1 MKKILLILCV
11 AIGLHS
17 CKIGKNY
24 QGVELNQ
31 PDSYAQADT
40 LRVVAYDS
48 INTDTLELNTADL
61 KWWNLYDDPIL
72 DSLILIAMENN
83 RDVLIA
89 AENVLQGRLALK
101 NQNAEMLPK
110 FDVNGQVQRGNFLLN
125 QVGSTQNLVLGAAT
139 ANWELDL
146 WGKLRRLSEAARA
159 DLAASEYGYR
169 GVMISLI
176 SEVATTYFSLLRA
189 KSQYEISMRNARSRD
204 SMLQLI
210 QARYDKGIVPVLDVN
225 QATIQ
230 YTIAAGS
237 VPQYELQIVQ
247 LQNTLSILLGKNPGE
262 VGTGKPLNAQNYNI
276 DLPVA
281 RPVDLLARRPDV
293 IVAEYQVIAQ
303 NALVGAAKG
312 NRLPSLSA
320 SALIGITADSFGNL
334 SFNNPLWTLTGQLA
348 GPLFYWGQ
356 LKRQVDIEDSRSFQ
370 ALYAY
375 QNTVYFALKEV
386 EDVLAEIR
394 TTKAEIEIAEQRRSA
409 ALQAQ
414 MLSRERYNMG
424 VTSYLE
430 FLEQQ
435 RQAFDAEL
443 LLEELRAILLSSYVR
458 LYKALGGGWL
468 TAEEEAQAIEA
479 SMEKAAQEKM

>member
-1 MKKILLILCV
+1 MKRILFILFV
-11 AIGLHS
+11 ALLLQN

-24 QGVELNQ
+24 RGTDLVQ
-31 PDSYAQADT
+31 PDKYAQEVPG
-40 LRVVAYDS
+40 LQVEYDS
-48 INTDTLELNTADL
+48 INTDSLELSTADL
-61 KWWNLYDDPIL
+61 KWWNLYDDPVL
-72 DSLILIAMENN
+72 DSLIRTAMENN

-110 FDVNGQVQRGNFLLN
+110 FDINGQVQRGNFLLN
-125 QVGSTQNLVLGAAT
+125 QVGSTQNLVLGAAS

-159 DLAASEYGYR
+159 DLVSSEYGYR

-189 KSQYEISMRNARSRD
+189 KSQYEISMRNATSRD

-230 YTIAAGS
+230 YTIAAGAI
-237 VPQYELQIVQ
+237 PQYELQIVQ
-247 LQNTLSILLGKNPGE
+247 LQNTLSILLGQNPGS
-262 VGTGKPLNAQNYNI
+262 VATGKPLNAQNYNI
-276 DLPVA
+276 ELPLA

-293 IVAEYQVIAQ
+293 IAAEYQLIAQ

-312 NRLPSLSA
+312 NRLPSLNA

-370 ALYAY
+370 ALYSY
-375 QNTVYFALKEV
+375 QNTVFFALKEV
-386 EDVLAEIR
+386 EDILTEIR
-394 TTKAEIEIAEQRRSA
+394 TTKAEIEIAEHRRSA

-443 LLEELRAILLSSYVR
+443 LLEGLRANLLSSYVQ

-468 TAEEEAQAIEA
+468 TEEEEAQVKEA
-479 SMEKAAQEKM
+479 NAEKAAQNKE

>member
-1 MKKILLILCV
+1 MKRILLIALV
-11 AIGLHS
+11 AILFHS

-24 QGVELNQ
+24 KGTEFVQ
-31 PDSYAQADT
+31 PTSFAQEDT
-40 LRVVAYDS
+40 TRVVAYDS
-48 INTDTLELNTADL
+48 VNTDSLELSTADL
-61 KWWNLYDDPIL
+61 LWWNLYDDPVL
-72 DSLILIAMENN
+72 DTLISTAMRNN

-101 NQNAEMLPK
+101 IQNAEMLPK
-110 FDVNGQVQRGNFLLN
+110 IDVTGQVQRGNFLLN
-125 QVGSTQNLVLGAAT
+125 QIGDPQNLILGAAS

-159 DLAASEYGYR
+159 NLVASEYGYR

-176 SEVATTYFSLLRA
+176 SEVATTYFNLLRA
-189 KSQYEISMRNARSRD
+189 KSQYEISKRNATARD

-210 QARYDKGIVPVLDVN
+210 QARYDKGIVPLIDVD

-230 YTIAAGS
+230 YTIAAGA
-237 VPQYELQIVQ
+237 VPQYELEIVQ
-247 LQNTLSILLGKNPGE
+247 LENTLSILIGQNPGPI
-262 VGTGKPLNAQNYNI
+262 GTGKPLRSQDYEI
-276 DLPVA
+276 LLPLA
-281 RPVDLLARRPDV
+281 RPVDLLVRRPDV
-293 IVAEYQVIAQ
+293 IASEYELIAQ
-303 NALVGAAKG
+303 NAQVGAAKG

-320 SALIGITADSFGNL
+320 TALVGIAADNFGSL
-334 SFNNPLWTLTGQLA
+334 SFQNPLWTLTGQLA

-356 LKRQVDIEDSRSFQ
+356 LKRQVDIEDSRRYQ
-370 ALYAY
+370 ALYQY
-375 QNTVYFALKEV
+375 QNTVFFALKEV

-394 TTKAEIEIAEQRRSA
+394 TTRNEIEIAERRREA

-414 MLSRERYNMG
+414 TLSRERYNMG

-443 LLEELRAILLSSYVR
+443 LLESLRANLLSAYVR
-458 LYKALGGGWL
+458 LYKSLGGGWL
-468 TAEEEAQAIEA
+468 SEEEQQAAAEE
-479 SMEKAAQEKM
+479 AAQENE

>member
-40 LRVVAYDS
+40 LRVVEYDS
-48 INTDTLELNTADL
+48 INTDSLELNTADL
-61 KWWNLYDDPIL
+61 KWWNLYDDPVL
-72 DSLILIAMENN
+72 DSLIRIALENN
-83 RDVLIA
+83 RNVLIA

-159 DLAASEYGYR
+159 DLVSSEYGYR

-189 KSQYEISMRNARSRD
+189 KSQYEISIRNATSRD

-262 VGTGKPLNAQNYNI
+262 VRTGKPLNAQNYNI

-443 LLEELRAILLSSYVR
+443 LLEGLRANLLSSYVQ

-468 TAEEEAQAIEA
+468 TEEEEAQVKEA
-479 SMEKAAQEKM
+479 NAEKAAQEKE

>member
-1 MKKILLILCV
+1 MKRILLLALLAILF
-11 AIGLHS
+11 HS

-24 QGVELNQ
+24 KGTEFVQ
-31 PDSYAQADT
+31 PTSYAQEDT
-40 LRVVAYDS
+40 TMEVAYDS
-48 INTDTLELNTADL
+48 INTDSLELSTADL
-61 KWWNLYDDPIL
+61 LWWNLYDDPVL
-72 DSLILIAMENN
+72 DTLIVKAMKNN
-83 RDVLIA
+83 RDALIA

-101 NQNAEMLPK
+101 IQNAEMLPK
-110 FDVNGQVQRGNFLLN
+110 IDVQGQVQRGNFLLN
-125 QVGSTQNLVLGAAT
+125 QVGDPQNLVLGAVG

-159 DLAASEYGYR
+159 DLVASEYGYR

-176 SEVATTYFSLLRA
+176 SDVATTYFNLLRA
-189 KSQYEISMRNARSRD
+189 KTQYEISQRNATARD

-210 QARYDKGIVPVLDVN
+210 QARYDKGIVPLIDVN

-230 YTIAAGS
+230 YTIAAGA

-247 LQNTLSILLGKNPGE
+247 LENTLSILIGQNPGTID
-262 VGTGKPLNAQNYNI
+262 TGKALRDQNFEISMPL
-276 DLPVA
+276 A
-281 RPVDLLARRPDV
+281 RPVDLLSRRPDV
-293 IVAEYQVIAQ
+293 IASEYQLIAQ
-303 NALVGAAKG
+303 NAQVGAAKG
-312 NRLPSLSA
+312 NRLPSISA
-320 SALIGITADSFGNL
+320 SALVGIAADNFGNL
-334 SFNNPLWTLTGQLA
+334 SFENPLWTLTGQLA

-356 LKRQVDIEDSRSFQ
+356 LRRQVDIEDSRLYQ
-370 ALYAY
+370 ALYQY
-375 QNTVYFALKEV
+375 QNTVFFALKEV

-394 TTKAEIEIAEQRRSA
+394 TTQNEIEIAMRRRDA

-414 MLSRERYNMG
+414 TLSRERYNMG

-443 LLEELRAILLSSYVR
+443 LLEGLRANLLSAHVR

-468 TAEEEAQAIEA
+468 TEEEQQ
-479 SMEKAAQEKM
+479 AAQNPE

>member
-40 LRVVAYDS
+40 LRVVEYDS
-48 INTDTLELNTADL
+48 INTDSLELNTADL
-61 KWWNLYDDPIL
+61 KWWNLYDDPVL
-72 DSLILIAMENN
+72 DSLIRTALENN
-83 RDVLIA
+83 RNVLIA

-159 DLAASEYGYR
+159 DLVSSEYGYR

-189 KSQYEISMRNARSRD
+189 KSQYEISIRNATSRD

-262 VGTGKPLNAQNYNI
+262 VRTGKPLNAQNYNI

-293 IVAEYQVIAQ
+293 LVAEYQVIAQ

-443 LLEELRAILLSSYVR
+443 LLEGLRANLLSSYVQ

-468 TAEEEAQAIEA
+468 TEEEEAQVKEA
-479 SMEKAAQEKM
+479 NAEKAAQEKE

>member
-40 LRVVAYDS
+40 LRVVEYDS
-48 INTDTLELNTADL
+48 INTDSLELNTADL
-61 KWWNLYDDPIL
+61 KWWNLYDDPVL
-72 DSLILIAMENN
+72 DSLIRTALENN
-83 RDVLIA
+83 RNVLIA

-159 DLAASEYGYR
+159 DLVSSEYGYR

-189 KSQYEISMRNARSRD
+189 KSQYEISIRNATSRD

-247 LQNTLSILLGKNPGE
+247 LQNTLSILLGKNPGD
-262 VGTGKPLNAQNYNI
+262 VRTGKPLNAQNYNI

-293 IVAEYQVIAQ
+293 LVAEYQVIAQ

-443 LLEELRAILLSSYVR
+443 LLEGLRANLLSSYVQ

-468 TAEEEAQAIEA
+468 TEEEEAQVKEA
-479 SMEKAAQEKM
+479 NAEKAAQEKE

>member
-1 MKKILLILCV
+1 MKRILLILLF
-11 AIGLHS
+11 AILFHS

-24 QGVELNQ
+24 KGTEFVQ
-31 PDSYAQADT
+31 PDAYAQEAPET
-40 LRVVAYDS
+40 VVAYDS
-48 INTDTLELNTADL
+48 INTDSLELSTADL
-61 KWWNLYDDPIL
+61 LWWNLYDDPVL
-72 DSLILIAMENN
+72 DSLIATAMENN

-101 NQNAEMLPK
+101 IQNAEMLPK
-110 FDVNGQVQRGNFLLN
+110 FDVQGQVQRGNFLQN
-125 QVGSTQNLVLGAAT
+125 QILDPQNLVLGAAS

-159 DLAASEYGYR
+159 DLMASEYGYR

-176 SEVATTYFSLLRA
+176 SDVATTYFNLLKA
-189 KSQYEISMRNARSRD
+189 KSQYEISQRNATSRD

-210 QARYDKGIVPVLDVN
+210 QARYDRGIVPLIDVD

-230 YTIAAGS
+230 YTIAAGA
-237 VPQYELQIVQ
+237 VPQYELEIVQ
-247 LQNTLSILLGKNPGE
+247 LENTLSILIGQNPGRME
-262 VGTGKPLNAQNYNI
+262 TGKPLSDQNYEI
-276 DLPVA
+276 ELPLG
-281 RPVDLLARRPDV
+281 RPVDLLSRRPDV
-293 IVAEYQVIAQ
+293 IASEYELIAQ
-303 NALVGAAKG
+303 NAQVGAAKG

-320 SALIGITADSFGNL
+320 QALVGIAADNFGNL
-334 SFNNPLWTLTGQLA
+334 SFQNPLWTLTGQLA

-356 LKRQVDIEDSRSFQ
+356 LKRQVDIEDSRRYQ
-370 ALYAY
+370 ALYQY
-375 QNTVYFALKEV
+375 QNTVFFALKEV

-394 TTKAEIEIAEQRRSA
+394 TTRNEIDIAMRRRDA

-414 MLSRERYNMG
+414 TLSRERYNMG

-443 LLEELRAILLSSYVR
+443 LLEGLRASLLSAHVR

-468 TAEEEAQAIEA
+468 SEEEQQA
-479 SMEKAAQEKM
+479 AAQQEEE

>member
-1 MKKILLILCV
+1 MKRILFILLFAILFQ
-11 AIGLHS
+11 S

-24 QGVELNQ
+24 KGTEFVQ
-31 PDSYAQADT
+31 PDSYAQEAPEMT
-40 LRVVAYDS
+40 VAYDS
-48 INTDTLELNTADL
+48 VNTDSLELSTADL
-61 KWWNLYDDPIL
+61 LWWKLYDDPVL
-72 DSLILIAMENN
+72 DSLISTALANN

-101 NQNAEMLPK
+101 IQNAEMLPK
-110 FDVNGQVQRGNFLLN
+110 FDVQGQVQRGNFLLN
-125 QVGSTQNLVLGAAT
+125 QVGDPQNLILGAAS

-159 DLAASEYGYR
+159 DLVASEYGYR

-176 SEVATTYFSLLRA
+176 SEVATTYFNLLRA
-189 KSQYEISMRNARSRD
+189 KSQYEISMRNATSRD

-210 QARYDKGIVPVLDVN
+210 QARYDKGIVPIIDVD

-230 YTIAAGS
+230 YTIAAGA
-237 VPQYELQIVQ
+237 VPQYEREIVR
-247 LQNTLSILLGKNPGE
+247 LENTLSILIGQNPGPIP
-262 VGTGKPLNAQNYNI
+262 TGKLLSEQKYEI

-281 RPVDLLARRPDV
+281 RPVDLLTRRPD
-293 IVAEYQVIAQ
+293 IIASEYQLIAQ
-303 NALVGAAKG
+303 NAQVGAAKG
-312 NRLPSLSA
+312 NRLPTISA
-320 SALIGITADSFGNL
+320 SALVGIAADSFGNL
-334 SFNNPLWTLTGQLA
+334 SFDNPLWTLTGQLA

-356 LKRQVDIEDSRSFQ
+356 LKRQVDIEDSRRYQ
-370 ALYAY
+370 ALYQY
-375 QNTVYFALKEV
+375 QNTVFFALKEV

-394 TTKAEIEIAEQRRSA
+394 TTRDEIAIAERRREA

-414 MLSRERYNMG
+414 TLSRERYNMG

-443 LLEELRAILLSSYVR
+443 LLEGLRANLLSAHVR

-468 TAEEEAQAIEA
+468 SEEEQQ
-479 SMEKAAQEKM
+479 AAQNAE

>member
-1 MKKILLILCV
+1 MKRILFILLFAILFQ
-11 AIGLHS
+11 S

-24 QGVELNQ
+24 KGTEFVQ
-31 PDSYAQADT
+31 PDSYAQEAPEMT
-40 LRVVAYDS
+40 VAYDS
-48 INTDTLELNTADL
+48 VNTDSLELSTADL
-61 KWWNLYDDPIL
+61 LWWKLYDDPVL
-72 DSLILIAMENN
+72 DSLISTALANN

-101 NQNAEMLPK
+101 IQNAEMLPK
-110 FDVNGQVQRGNFLLN
+110 FDVQGQVQRGNFLLN
-125 QVGSTQNLVLGAAT
+125 QVGDPQNLILGAAS

-159 DLAASEYGYR
+159 DLVASEYGYR

-176 SEVATTYFSLLRA
+176 SEVATTYFNLLRA
-189 KSQYEISMRNARSRD
+189 KSQYEISMRNATSRD

-210 QARYDKGIVPVLDVN
+210 QARYDKGIVPIIDVD

-230 YTIAAGS
+230 YTIAAGA
-237 VPQYELQIVQ
+237 VPQYEREIVR
-247 LQNTLSILLGKNPGE
+247 LENTLSILIGQNPGPIP
-262 VGTGKPLNAQNYNI
+262 TGKLLSEQKYEI

-281 RPVDLLARRPDV
+281 RPVDLLTRRPDV
-293 IVAEYQVIAQ
+293 IASEYQLIAQ
-303 NALVGAAKG
+303 NAQVGAAKG
-312 NRLPSLSA
+312 NRLPTISA
-320 SALIGITADSFGNL
+320 SALVGIAADSFGNL
-334 SFNNPLWTLTGQLA
+334 SFDNPLWTLTGQLA

-356 LKRQVDIEDSRSFQ
+356 LKRQVDIEDSRRYQ
-370 ALYAY
+370 ALYQY
-375 QNTVYFALKEV
+375 QNTVFFALKEV

-394 TTKAEIEIAEQRRSA
+394 TTRDEIAIAERRREA

-414 MLSRERYNMG
+414 TLSRERYNMG

-443 LLEELRAILLSSYVR
+443 LLEGLRANLLSAHVR

-468 TAEEEAQAIEA
+468 SEEEQQ
-479 SMEKAAQEKM
+479 AAQNAE

>member
-1 MKKILLILCV
+1 MKQLLSILLV
-11 AIGLHS
+11 AVFLHS

-24 QGVELNQ
+24 SGTELEQ
-31 PDSYAQADT
+31 PTSYAQEAPEMT
-40 LRVVAYDS
+40 VAYDS
-48 INTDTLELNTADL
+48 VNTDSLELSTADL
-61 KWWNLYDDPIL
+61 LWWDLYEDPVL
-72 DSLILIAMENN
+72 DSLIATAMENN
-83 RDVLIA
+83 RDILIA

-110 FDVNGQVQRGNFLLN
+110 FDAQGQVQRGNFLLN
-125 QVGSTQNLVLGAAT
+125 QIGDPQNLILGAAS

-159 DLAASEYGYR
+159 DLVASEYGYR

-176 SEVATTYFSLLRA
+176 SEVATTYFNLLRA
-189 KSQYEISMRNARSRD
+189 KSQYEISMRNATSRD

-210 QARYDKGIVPVLDVN
+210 QARYDKGIVPVIDVN

-230 YTIAAGS
+230 YTIAAGA

-247 LQNTLSILLGKNPGE
+247 LENTLSILIGQNPGPIL
-262 VGTGKPLNAQNYNI
+262 TGKPLSEQNYDI
-276 DLPVA
+276 ELPLA

-293 IVAEYQVIAQ
+293 IASEYQLIAQ
-303 NALVGAAKG
+303 NAQVGAAKG
-312 NRLPSLSA
+312 NRLPSLSV
-320 SALIGITADSFGNL
+320 SALVGITADSFGNL
-334 SFNNPLWTLTGQLA
+334 SFNNPLWTITGQLA

-356 LKRQVDIEDSRSFQ
+356 LKRQVDIEDSRRYQ
-370 ALYAY
+370 ALYQY
-375 QNTVYFALKEV
+375 QNTVFFALKEV

-394 TTKAEIEIAEQRRSA
+394 TTRNEIEIAERRLDA

-414 MLSRERYNMG
+414 SLSRERYNMG

-435 RQAFDAEL
+435 RQALDAEL
-443 LLEELRAILLSSYVR
+443 LLEGLRANLLSAYVR

-468 TAEEEAQAIEA
+468 NKAEQQ
-479 SMEKAAQEKM
+479 AAQQEQE

>member
-1 MKKILLILCV
+1 MKKILLILLV
-11 AIGLHS
+11 AIGFQS

-31 PDSYAQADT
+31 PDSYAQADSM
-40 LRVVAYDS
+40 RIVEYDS
-48 INTDTLELNTADL
+48 INTDSLELSTADL
-61 KWWNLYDDPIL
+61 KWWDLYDDPVL
-72 DSLILIAMENN
+72 DSLILVAMENN

-89 AENVLQGRLALK
+89 AENVLQGRLVLK

-110 FDVNGQVQRGNFLLN
+110 FDVNGQVQRGNFLLD
-125 QVGSTQNLVLGAAT
+125 QVGSTQNLVLGAAS

-159 DLAASEYGYR
+159 DLVASEYGYR

-189 KSQYEISMRNARSRD
+189 KSQYEISMRNANSRD

-210 QARYDKGIVPVLDVN
+210 QARYDKGIVPIIDVN

-230 YTIAAGS
+230 YTIAAGAI
-237 VPQYELQIVQ
+237 PQYELQIVQ
-247 LQNTLSILLGKNPGE
+247 LQNTLSILLGQNPGN
-262 VGTGKPLNAQNYNI
+262 VATGKPLDSQNYNI
-276 DLPVA
+276 DLPLA
-281 RPVDLLARRPDV
+281 RPIDLLARRPDV
-293 IVAEYQVIAQ
+293 IAAEYQLIAQ

-312 NRLPSLSA
+312 NRLPALNV
-320 SALIGITADSFGNL
+320 SALIGITADGFGNL

-356 LKRQVDIEDSRSFQ
+356 LKRQVDIEDSRSYQ
-370 ALYAY
+370 ALYSY
-375 QNTVYFALKEV
+375 QNTVFFALKEV
-386 EDVLAEIR
+386 EDILAEIR
-394 TTKAEIEIAEQRRSA
+394 TTQDEMRYVEQRRTA

-414 MLSRERYNMG
+414 TLSRERYNMG

-443 LLEELRAILLSSYVR
+443 LLEGLRANLLASYVR

-468 TAEEEAQAIEA
+468 TGEEEAQVKEA
-479 SMEKAAQEKM
+479 NAEKAAQEKE

>member
-1 MKKILLILCV
+1 MKRLLLIVLV
-11 AIGLHS
+11 AIFLHS

-24 QGVELNQ
+24 KGTDLVQ
-31 PDSYAQADT
+31 PDKYAQQGPG
-40 LRVVAYDS
+40 VQVQYDS
-48 INTDTLELNTADL
+48 INTDSLELSTADL
-61 KWWNLYDDPIL
+61 QWWNLYDDPVL
-72 DSLILIAMENN
+72 DSLIRVAMENN
-83 RDVLIA
+83 RDALIA
-89 AENVLQGRLALK
+89 AENVLQGRLTLK

-110 FDVNGQVQRGNFLLN
+110 VDVNGQVQRGNFLLN
-125 QVGSTQNLVLGAAT
+125 QIGSPQNLILGAAS

-159 DLAASEYGYR
+159 DLVASEYGYR

-189 KSQYEISMRNARSRD
+189 KSQYAISVRNATSRD

-210 QARYDKGIVPVLDVN
+210 QARYDKGIVPILDVN

-230 YTIAAGS
+230 YTIAAGA

-247 LQNTLSILLGKNPGE
+247 LQNTLSILLGRNPGA
-262 VGTGKPLNAQNYNI
+262 VGTGKPLNTQNFDI
-276 DLPVA
+276 DLPLA

-293 IVAEYQVIAQ
+293 ISAEYQLIAQ

-312 NRLPSLSA
+312 NRLPALSV
-320 SALIGITADSFGNL
+320 SALVGITADSFGNL
-334 SFNNPLWTLTGQLA
+334 SFQNPLWTLTGQLA

-375 QNTVYFALKEV
+375 QNTVFFALKEV
-386 EDVLAEIR
+386 EDILTEIR
-394 TTKAEIEIAEQRRSA
+394 TTKAEIEIAEQRRTA

-414 MLSRERYNMG
+414 TLSRERYNMG

-443 LLEELRAILLSSYVR
+443 LLEGLRANLLSSYVR

-468 TAEEEAQAIEA
+468 TEEEQQQ
-479 SMEKAAQEKM
+479 AQEALEQSEDAPKQ

>member
-1 MKKILLILCV
+1 MKRILFILLFAILFQ
-11 AIGLHS
+11 S

-24 QGVELNQ
+24 KGTEFVQ
-31 PDSYAQADT
+31 PDSYAQEAPEMT
-40 LRVVAYDS
+40 VAYDS
-48 INTDTLELNTADL
+48 VNTDSLELSTADL
-61 KWWNLYDDPIL
+61 LWWKLYDDPVL
-72 DSLILIAMENN
+72 DSLISTALANN

-101 NQNAEMLPK
+101 IQNAEMLPK
-110 FDVNGQVQRGNFLLN
+110 FDVQGQVQRGNFLLN
-125 QVGSTQNLVLGAAT
+125 QVGDPQNLILGAAS

-159 DLAASEYGYR
+159 DLVASEYGYR
-169 GVMISLI
+169 GVMI
-176 SEVATTYFSLLRA
+176 SLLRA
-189 KSQYEISMRNARSRD
+189 KSQYEISMRNATSRD

-210 QARYDKGIVPVLDVN
+210 QARYDKGIVPIIDVD

-230 YTIAAGS
+230 YTIAAGA
-237 VPQYELQIVQ
+237 VPQYEREIVR
-247 LQNTLSILLGKNPGE
+247 LENTLSILIGQNPGPIP
-262 VGTGKPLNAQNYNI
+262 TGKLLSEQKYEI

-281 RPVDLLARRPDV
+281 RPVDLLTRRPDV
-293 IVAEYQVIAQ
+293 IASEYQLIAQ
-303 NALVGAAKG
+303 NAQVGAAKG
-312 NRLPSLSA
+312 NRLPTISA
-320 SALIGITADSFGNL
+320 SALVGIAADSFGNL
-334 SFNNPLWTLTGQLA
+334 SFDNPLWTLTGQLA

-356 LKRQVDIEDSRSFQ
+356 LKRQVDIEDSRRYQ
-370 ALYAY
+370 ALYQY
-375 QNTVYFALKEV
+375 QNTVFFALKEV

-394 TTKAEIEIAEQRRSA
+394 TTRDEIAIAERRREA

-414 MLSRERYNMG
+414 TLSRERYNMG

-443 LLEELRAILLSSYVR
+443 LLEGLRANLLSAHVR

-468 TAEEEAQAIEA
+468 SEEEQQ
-479 SMEKAAQEKM
+479 AAQNAE

>member
-1 MKKILLILCV
+1 MKRILFILLFAILFQ
-11 AIGLHS
+11 S

-24 QGVELNQ
+24 KGTEFVQ
-31 PDSYAQADT
+31 PDSYAQEAREMT
-40 LRVVAYDS
+40 VAYDS
-48 INTDTLELNTADL
+48 VNTDSLELSTADL
-61 KWWNLYDDPIL
+61 LWWKLYDDPVL
-72 DSLILIAMENN
+72 DSLISTALANN

-101 NQNAEMLPK
+101 IQNAEMLPK
-110 FDVNGQVQRGNFLLN
+110 FDVQGQVQRGNFLLN
-125 QVGSTQNLVLGAAT
+125 QVGDPQNLILGAAS

-159 DLAASEYGYR
+159 DLVASEYGYR

-176 SEVATTYFSLLRA
+176 SEVATTYFNLLRA
-189 KSQYEISMRNARSRD
+189 KSQYEISMRNATSRD

-210 QARYDKGIVPVLDVN
+210 QARYDKGIVPIIDVD

-230 YTIAAGS
+230 YTIAAGA
-237 VPQYELQIVQ
+237 VPQYEREIVR
-247 LQNTLSILLGKNPGE
+247 LENTLSILIGQNPGPIP
-262 VGTGKPLNAQNYNI
+262 TGKLLSEQKYEI

-281 RPVDLLARRPDV
+281 RPVDLLTRRPDV
-293 IVAEYQVIAQ
+293 IASEYQLIAQ
-303 NALVGAAKG
+303 NAQVGAAKG
-312 NRLPSLSA
+312 NRLPTISA
-320 SALIGITADSFGNL
+320 SALVGIAADSFGNL
-334 SFNNPLWTLTGQLA
+334 SFDNPLWTLTGQLA

-356 LKRQVDIEDSRSFQ
+356 LKRQVDIEDSRRYQ
-370 ALYAY
+370 ALYQY
-375 QNTVYFALKEV
+375 QNTVFFALKEV

-394 TTKAEIEIAEQRRSA
+394 TTRDEIAIAERRREA

-414 MLSRERYNMG
+414 TLSRERYNMG

-443 LLEELRAILLSSYVR
+443 LLEGLRANLLSAHVR

-468 TAEEEAQAIEA
+468 SEEEQQ
-479 SMEKAAQEKM
+479 AAQNAE

>member
-1 MKKILLILCV
+1 MKRILLILLV
-11 AIGLHS
+11 AVLFHS

-24 QGVELNQ
+24 TGTELEQ
-31 PDSYAQADT
+31 PTSYAQEDLGRT
-40 LRVVAYDS
+40 MVYDS
-48 INTDTLELNTADL
+48 VNTDSLELDTADL
-61 KWWNLYDDPIL
+61 LWWNLYDDPVL
-72 DSLILIAMENN
+72 DSLISIAMENN
-83 RDVLIA
+83 RDALIA
-89 AENVLQGRLALK
+89 AENVLQGRLVLK
-101 NQNAEMLPK
+101 NRNAELLPK
-110 FDVNGQVQRGNFLLN
+110 FDATGQVQRGNFLLN
-125 QVGSTQNLVLGAAT
+125 QIGDPQNLILGAAS

-159 DLAASEYGYR
+159 DLVASEYGYR

-189 KSQYEISMRNARSRD
+189 KSQYEIAQRNATSRD

-210 QARYDKGIVPVLDVN
+210 QARYDKGIVPIIDVN

-247 LQNTLSILLGKNPGE
+247 LENTLSILLGQNPGP
-262 VGTGKPLNAQNYNI
+262 VSTGKPLNAQNFEI
-276 DLPVA
+276 DLPLS

-293 IVAEYQVIAQ
+293 VAAEYQLIAQ
-303 NALVGAAKG
+303 NAQVGAAKG
-312 NRLPSLSA
+312 NRLPSLSV
-320 SALIGITADSFGNL
+320 SALVGITADNFGNL
-334 SFNNPLWTLTGQLA
+334 SFDNPLWTLTGQLA

-356 LKRQVDIEDSRSFQ
+356 LKRQVDIEDSRRYQ
-370 ALYAY
+370 ALYQY
-375 QNTVYFALKEV
+375 QNTVFFALKEV

-394 TTKAEIEIAEQRRSA
+394 TTRDEIQIAERRREA

-414 MLSRERYNMG
+414 TLSRERYNMG

-443 LLEELRAILLSSYVR
+443 LLEGLRASLLSAYVR

-468 TAEEEAQAIEA
+468 TEEEQQLARE
-479 SMEKAAQEKM
+479 EE

>member
-1 MKKILLILCV
+1 MKKATYLFLGLILFQ
-11 AIGLHS
+11 S

-24 QGVELNQ
+24 TGTEFSQPQGYSQENGDYVRAV
-31 PDSYAQADT
+31 DSV
-40 LRVVAYDS
+40 R
-48 INTDTLELNTADL
+48 TDTLELTTADL
-61 KWWNLYDDPIL
+61 RWWELYDDPVL
-72 DSLILIAMENN
+72 DSLIASALRNN

-101 NQNAEMLPK
+101 NQNAELLPK
-110 FDVNGQVQRGNFLLN
+110 FDAGGQFQRGNFLLN
-125 QVGSTQNLVLGAAT
+125 NIGGTQNLILGSAS

-159 DLAASEYGYR
+159 DLLASEYGYR

-176 SEVATTYFSLLRA
+176 SEVATTYFALLRA
-189 KSQYEISMRNARSRD
+189 KSQYEISVRNAGSRD

-210 QARYDKGIVPVLDVN
+210 QARYDKGIVPVIDVD

-230 YTIAAGS
+230 YTIAAGA
-237 VPQYELQIVQ
+237 VPQYERQIVQ
-247 LQNTLSILLGKNPGE
+247 LENTLSILIGQNPGQVE
-262 VGTGKPLNAQNYNI
+262 TGKTLREQDFEIALPL
-276 DLPVA
+276 A

-293 IVAEYQVIAQ
+293 IASEQELIAQ
-303 NALVGAAKG
+303 NALTGAARG

-320 SALIGITADSFGNL
+320 SALVGITADSFGNL
-334 SFNNPLWTLTGQLA
+334 SFQNPLWTLTGQLA

-356 LKRQVDIEDSRSFQ
+356 LKRQVDIEESRTYQ
-370 ALYAY
+370 ALYQY
-375 QNTVYFALKEV
+375 QNTVFFALKEV
-386 EDVLAEIR
+386 EDVLVEIR
-394 TTKAEIEIAEQRRSA
+394 TTRDEIGIAERRRTSA
-409 ALQAQ
+409 LEAQ
-414 MLSRERYNMG
+414 TLSRERYNMG

-443 LLEELRAILLSSYVR
+443 LLEGLRANLLSAYVK

-468 TAEEEAQAIEA
+468 SEAEERQGHQGPESGAPNPGE
-479 SMEKAAQEKM
+479 